1 MLNESAV
8 SVSAVET
15 DTGHEKTN
23 IEGSKTMTLNKVA
36 VFSLVALL
44 SVAVTA
50 FVDVAGDRGAGV
62 AYAQNEA
69 DGNNN
74 QNGTDEPDGN
84 NNQNG
89 IDEPDG
95 DNNNLDEGV
104 VLPTPTP
111 TPIPATGNRLTRQR
125 VRRR

>member
-1 MLNESAV
+1 
-8 SVSAVET
+8 
-15 DTGHEKTN
+15 
-23 IEGSKTMTLNKVA
+23 MTLNNVA
-36 VFSLVALL
+36 VCSLVALL

-50 FVDVAGDRGAGV
+50 MVDVAGDGGAGV
-62 AYAQNEA
+62 AYAQNEG

-89 IDEPDG
+89 TDELDG
-95 DNNNLDEGV
+95 DNNNVDEGV

-111 TPIPATGNRLTRQR
+111 TPIPVLGNRVTRNR